1 MPPGKHKSRYG
12 FYPIAPGIPIYA
24 IGSPVF
30 SKVTIALENGKKFTM
45 VAHHCSVVN
54 KYIQSARLNGKE
66 LKVPWLKHAEL
77 IDNGLLELGPKPN
90 KGWGMQLGGH

>member
-1 MPPGKHKSRYG
+1 MPPGKHKSGYS

-45 VAHHCSVVN
+45 IAHHCSVIN
-54 KYIQSARLNGKE
+54 KYIQSARLNGKA
-66 LKVPWLKHAEL
+66 LKVPWLTHKEL
-77 IDNGLLELGPKPN
+77 IDNGLLELEMGPKPN
-90 KGWGMQLGGH
+90 KEWGVL